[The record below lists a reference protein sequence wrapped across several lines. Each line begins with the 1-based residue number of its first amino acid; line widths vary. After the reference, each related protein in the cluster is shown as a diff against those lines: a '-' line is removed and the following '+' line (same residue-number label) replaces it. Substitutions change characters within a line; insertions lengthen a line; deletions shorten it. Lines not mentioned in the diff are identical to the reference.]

1 MNVDMNLL
9 GFWLLVLRLFV
20 KLEELILFD
29 LYQFLPMMVGGCWL
43 SLKSLS

>member
-9 GFWLLVLRLFV
+9 RFGLLVLRLFV

-29 LYQFLPMMVGGCWL
+29 LYQSLSMMVGAVG
-43 SLKSLS
+43 

>member
-9 GFWLLVLRLFV
+9 GLWLLVLRLFV

-29 LYQFLPMMVGGCWL
+29 LYQSLPTMVGGFG
-43 SLKSLS
+43 